1 MILLGEGG
9 ENEFN
14 TNLNFLLEEYGMTIN
29 NGKFRFFVFWIWK
42 ETFTI
47 HTYFDILI

>member
-9 ENEFN
+9 EVEFN

-29 NGKFRFFVFWIWK
+29 NGTIWP
-42 ETFTI
+42 
-47 HTYFDILI
+47 ILNKQKALY